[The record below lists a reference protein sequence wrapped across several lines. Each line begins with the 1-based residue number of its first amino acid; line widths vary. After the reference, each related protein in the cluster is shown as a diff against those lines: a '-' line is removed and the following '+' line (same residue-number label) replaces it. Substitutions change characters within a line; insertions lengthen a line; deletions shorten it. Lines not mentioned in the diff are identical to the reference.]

1 MKVVAL
7 GVGSGFAME
16 QFHTNFLVQVG
27 YSNILVDAGT
37 TIRYSLAKQGLSLQD
52 ITHIFIT
59 HFHHDHAGGLSEL
72 LLKSYW
78 TFEDGVH
85 KPHIPTVVIRK
96 EQLNDLAYTLA
107 PSMNNQGK
115 TWRDFCKV
123 VFFEDGQYEISGVTF
138 TCIVTDNL
146 HCDGMESYALRIE
159 EKDRNVVLTG
169 DIKKLSESG
178 LLNYIDE
185 QTIAVVQ
192 DVTLYEN
199 PIHASMQDVLA
210 YYPADVLERVWAVHY
225 EAVVEAAPIP
235 FLKEGQSL

>member
-1 MKVVAL
+1 MKLIAL
-7 GVGSGFAME
+7 GVGSGFAMD
-16 QFHTNFLVQVG
+16 QFHTNFLVQAGNANVL
-27 YSNILVDAGT
+27 IDVGT
-37 TIRYSLAKQGLSLQD
+37 TIRYSLAKQGLNMQD

-59 HFHHDHAGGLSEL
+59 HFHHDHVGGLSEL

-78 TFEDGVH
+78 TFEDGIH
-85 KPHIPTVVIRK
+85 KPHIPTVIIRK
-96 EQLNDLAYTLA
+96 EQLNELAYTLA

-115 TWRDFCKV
+115 TWRDFCNL
-123 VFFEDGQYEISGVTF
+123 VFFEDSKYEVACVTF
-138 TCIVTDNL
+138 TCIITDDL
-146 HCDGMESYALRIE
+146 HCDGMHSYALRIDNGQ
-159 EKDRNVVLTG
+159 KNIVLTG
-169 DIKKLSESG
+169 DIKKLPESG

-210 YYPADVLERVWAVHY
+210 YYPAGVLERVWAVHY
-225 EAVVEAAPIP
+225 EAAVADAPIP